1 MTALRRQIIHSR
13 HTVFHSF
20 WNIPYKQL
28 LIKRHQEHVAAS
40 RYTREQ
46 AIEMAKPY
54 HLEKEVTD
62 AFDTYGQ
69 SPDDALQDWDLYPY
83 NSEK

>member
-1 MTALRRQIIHSR
+1 MKKIKLPEDW
-13 HTVFHSF
+13 
-20 WNIPYKQL
+20 WNHIKPIPYKQL

-54 HLEKEVTD
+54 HLRHLRSVPGRCS
-62 AFDTYGQ
+62 AGLGPV
-69 SPDDALQDWDLYPY
+69 SLQLRKIDWCL
-83 NSEK
+83 

>member
-1 MTALRRQIIHSR
+1 MKKIKLPEDW
-13 HTVFHSF
+13 
-20 WNIPYKQL
+20 WNHIKPIPYKQL
-28 LIKRHQEHVAAS
+28 LIKRHQENVAAS

-54 HLEKEVTD
+54 HLEQEVTD
-62 AFDTYGQ
+62 AIDTYGQ

-83 NSEK
+83 NG

>member
-1 MTALRRQIIHSR
+1 MTALRRQIIHSW

-62 AFDTYGQ
+62 TFDTYGQ
-69 SPDDALQDWDLYPY
+69 SPDNALQDWDLYPY

>member
-1 MTALRRQIIHSR
+1 MKKIKLPEDW
-13 HTVFHSF
+13 
-20 WNIPYKQL
+20 WNHIKPIPYKQL

-62 AFDTYGQ
+62 AIDTYGQ

-83 NSEK
+83 NSVTDAGTI